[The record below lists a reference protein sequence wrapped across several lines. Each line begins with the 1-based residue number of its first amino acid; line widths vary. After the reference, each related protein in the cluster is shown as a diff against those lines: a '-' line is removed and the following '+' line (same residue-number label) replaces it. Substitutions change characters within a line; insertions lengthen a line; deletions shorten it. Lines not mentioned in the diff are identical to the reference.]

1 MIKRRHLLAAL
12 PGAVLAAPA
21 LAQSTGQPTAG
32 KAREL
37 RFGYQRSG
45 TLLIAKQQGLL
56 EKRLNP
62 LGVEVKWVEFSFG
75 PPLLEALNV
84 GSVDFGTTGDSPPIF
99 AQAAKA
105 NLLYVAAVEA
115 AGSGAAILVPPG
127 STLQTLADLKG
138 KRVGF
143 ARASSAHNLT
153 IAAVEKAGLSWS
165 DITPVQLPPADARAA
180 FERGALDAW
189 TIWDPYFALAE
200 NKSGVRILASAR
212 GIAKQNAFFLAN
224 GDYTRRNPEIVSAVN
239 EELAKVALWA
249 ESHRDEVARVLAEA
263 TGIELAAWQ
272 RAVQRT
278 DYRVA
283 PVTDSVLEE
292 QQRVAD
298 RFHKLGLIPNK
309 IAVRDIVWK
318 WEARS

>member
-1 MIKRRHLLAAL
+1 MMKRRHILAAL

-21 LAQSTGQPTAG
+21 IAQTKPATG

-45 TLLIAKQQGLL
+45 TLLIAKQQGVL
-56 EKRLNP
+56 EKRFNP
-62 LGVEVKWVEFSFG
+62 LGVDVKWVEFSFG

-84 GSVDFGTTGDSPPIF
+84 GSIDYGITGDTPPIF
-99 AQAAKA
+99 AQAARAK
-105 NLLYVAAVEA
+105 LLYVAAVEA
-115 AGSGAAILVPPG
+115 AGSGAAIIVPPG

-138 KRVGF
+138 KKVGF

-153 IAAVEKAGLSWS
+153 IAAVEKAGLTWG

-200 NKSGVRILASAR
+200 TRPGVRVLASAR

-224 GDYTRRNPEIVSAVN
+224 SDYTRANPEIIAAAN
-239 EELAKVALWA
+239 EELSKVALWA
-249 ESHRDEVARVLAEA
+249 EANRDAVAQTLFEA

-283 PVTDSVLEE
+283 PLGDSVLDE
-292 QQRVAD
+292 QQKVAD
-298 RFHKLGLIPNK
+298 RFHSLGLIPNK
-309 IAVRDIVWK
+309 VAVRDIVWK
-318 WEARS
+318 WEVRT